1 MRPVRPRTPALA
13 VLTNVHCVALAVATI
28 LFAGAQPASAQTA
41 RSGGAGNAQL
51 VQQLQQL
58 ASERTAL
65 QAEQA
70 RMKKEI
76 EDLRK
81 ERDTLKASQAAAG
94 KRNSAASEAA
104 VTRATGERDALE
116 AELTKTKA
124 NTQELIAKFRET
136 VQAMREVETDRATV
150 KQALAARMT
159 ELDACVKSND
169 ALYKLNDEVLTH
181 FGDQGFWSRV
191 GQAEPF
197 TRLKR
202 VELENI
208 IESYR
213 YRAEDQKL
221 SLGAGP

>member
-1 MRPVRPRTPALA
+1 MR
-13 VLTNVHCVALAVATI
+13 NVEFRLQASFALAVAT
-28 LFAGAQPASAQTA
+28 LLATSTQPVHAQTA
-41 RSGGAGNAQL
+41 RSGGGGGANAQL

-58 ASERTAL
+58 GSERTAL
-65 QAEQA
+65 LAEQA

-81 ERDTLKASQAAAG
+81 ERDTLKASQASAGQRDRAA
-94 KRNSAASEAA
+94 AEAA
-104 VTRATGERDALE
+104 VARSSRERDALE
-116 AELTKTKA
+116 AELSKTKA

-136 VQAMREVETDRATV
+136 VQAMREVETDRATA
-150 KQALAARMT
+150 KQALTARMT
-159 ELDACVKSND
+159 ELDACLKSND

-181 FGDQGFWSRV
+181 FSDQGFWSRV

-208 IESYR
+208 IENYR

-221 SLGAGP
+221 SLGAGATPPR